1 MTNLAELA
9 EAVINGDHV
18 RAGDLTRQVIARGIS
33 PKAIL
38 DDGLIAGMGVVGD
51 RFREHEIFLPDVLL
65 AARAMY
71 AGMDL
76 LKPLLVRDGIPSIG
90 RVVIGSVRGDL
101 HDIGKNL
108 VGIMLKGAGFEVIDL
123 GHDVPPERM
132 VTTAV
137 EQDASVIGMSAL
149 LTTTMPVMGEV
160 VELLRRQRH
169 DGRIRT
175 IVGGAPVTDAFA
187 REIGADAYGFDAASA
202 VTAVDVV
209 KDLVGRR

>member
-1 MTNLAELA
+1 MTSLIELA
-9 EAVINGDHV
+9 NTVIAGDHL
-18 RAGDLTRQVIARGIS
+18 RSGDLTRQLIAAGLPPR
-33 PKAIL
+33 AIL
-38 DDGLIAGMGVVGD
+38 DDGLIAGMSVVGD

-76 LKPLLVRDGIPSIG
+76 LKPLLIREGIPSIG

-108 VGIMLKGAGFEVIDL
+108 VGIMLKGAGFDVIDL

-132 VTTAV
+132 VTTAM
-137 EQDASVIGMSAL
+137 EQEASVIGMSAL
-149 LTTTMPVMGEV
+149 LTTTMPVMREV
-160 VELLRRQRH
+160 VDLLRRANP

-175 IVGGAPVTDAFA
+175 IVGGAPVTHAFA
-187 REIGADAYGFDAASA
+187 REIGADAYGFDAAN
-202 VTAVDVV
+202 AVDVV